1 MHKYYLNII
10 LLFIGYNGFAQN
22 KTLDFYT
29 VSGITNSPL
38 LKDYK
43 NQAESNLVDSLR
55 INAGYK
61 PQISAS
67 SNNSYAP
74 TFKGYGYESAITNGG
89 NFSQLIGVTKRL
101 VSKENLQNQYQA
113 INLQNQLLQVS
124 GKLTEQ
130 DIKRSISTQYITA
143 YGIWQQYLFN
153 NEVLDLL
160 KKEELILKKLTETNV
175 YRQTDYLTFLV
186 TEQQQ
191 QLAISQIK
199 IQFQN
204 ELAML
209 NYLSGIK
216 DTSFV
221 ILAVPTLEPIEILD
235 IEKTV
240 FYEQFKIDSLKLKNN
255 DALIDFNY
263 KPKVNLFADAG
274 HVSTFEIDPYKNFG
288 TSFGFN
294 ISVPIYD
301 GKQKK
306 MQHDK
311 NVIAQKTITNYQGY
325 FKSQYQQQVAQ
336 LMQQLLATNELVNQT
351 TTQIKYTQTLIDANR
366 KLLATG
372 DARMSDYI
380 LAITNYIT
388 AKNSITQNNIN
399 KLQIINQINY
409 WNRKN

>member
-1 MHKYYLNII
+1 MLKYCFKFI
-10 LLFIGYNGFAQN
+10 LLLISSAVFAQS

-29 VSGITNSPL
+29 NSGISNSPL
-38 LKDYK
+38 LKDLK
-43 NQAESNLVDSLR
+43 NQAESNIIDSLR
-55 INAGYK
+55 INASYK
-61 PQISAS
+61 PQVTAS
-67 SNNSYAP
+67 STNSYAP

-89 NFSQLIGVTKRL
+89 SFSQLIGVTKRL

-113 INLQNQLLQVS
+113 INLQNQLLKVS
-124 GKLTEQ
+124 GTVSEQ
-130 DIKRSISTQYITA
+130 DIKRAIGTQYITT

-153 NEVLDLL
+153 NEVFDLL
-160 KKEELILKKLTETNV
+160 KKEEVILKKLTEKNV

-186 TEQQQ
+186 TLQQQ
-191 QLAISQIK
+191 QLNITQIK

-204 ELAML
+204 ELASL

-221 ILAVPTLEPIEILD
+221 TLTAPTFEAIEIPD
-235 IEKTV
+235 IEQTV
-240 FYEQFKIDSLKLKNN
+240 FYEQYKIDSLKLKNN
-255 DALIDFNY
+255 DALIEFNY
-263 KPKVNLFADAG
+263 KPKVNLYADAG
-274 HVSTFEIDPYKNFG
+274 HNSTFAQDPYKNFG

-294 ISVPIYD
+294 IVVPIYD

-306 MQHDK
+306 MLHDK
-311 NVIAQKTITNYQGY
+311 NAIAQKTITNYQGY
-325 FKSQYQQQVAQ
+325 FKSQYQQQIAQ
-336 LMQQLLATNELVNQT
+336 LMQQLQATELLIKET

-372 DARMSDYI
+372 DARMPDYI
-380 LAITNYIT
+380 LAITNFIT
-388 AKNSITQNNIN
+388 AKNSITQNTIN

>member
-1 MHKYYLNII
+1 MASPLAGRAH
-10 LLFIGYNGFAQN
+10 GHAATAQTSDHGPRGARRAAARDGVSRLV
-22 KTLDFYT
+22 TLDFYT

-160 KKEELILKKLTETNV
+160 KKEE
-175 YRQTDYLTFLV
+175 
-186 TEQQQ
+186 
-191 QLAISQIK
+191 
-199 IQFQN
+199 
-204 ELAML
+204 
-209 NYLSGIK
+209 
-216 DTSFV
+216 
-221 ILAVPTLEPIEILD
+221 
-235 IEKTV
+235 
-240 FYEQFKIDSLKLKNN
+240 
-255 DALIDFNY
+255 
-263 KPKVNLFADAG
+263 
-274 HVSTFEIDPYKNFG
+274 
-288 TSFGFN
+288 
-294 ISVPIYD
+294 
-301 GKQKK
+301 
-306 MQHDK
+306 
-311 NVIAQKTITNYQGY
+311 
-325 FKSQYQQQVAQ
+325 
-336 LMQQLLATNELVNQT
+336 
-351 TTQIKYTQTLIDANR
+351 
-366 KLLATG
+366 
-372 DARMSDYI
+372 
-380 LAITNYIT
+380 
-388 AKNSITQNNIN
+388 SICA
-399 KLQIINQINY
+399 
-409 WNRKN
+409 